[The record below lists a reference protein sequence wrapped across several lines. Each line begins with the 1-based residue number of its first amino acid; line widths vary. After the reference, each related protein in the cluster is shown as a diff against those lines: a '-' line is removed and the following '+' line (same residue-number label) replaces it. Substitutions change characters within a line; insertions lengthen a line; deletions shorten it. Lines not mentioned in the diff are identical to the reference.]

1 MILMWTKSKLT
12 KYFEG
17 RLQPVEDCRHWFKE
31 KVKENI
37 GIGNFTM
44 VLLFV
49 HLVRRNGA
57 KQNWRI
63 FFPLVSLSKK
73 KCRNFNIHLDV
84 LFKLICMKNRTNC
97 ITGII
102 RFLFFSFS
110 HGLTLI

>member
-17 RLQPVEDCRHWFKE
+17 RLQPIEDCRHWFKE
-31 KVKENI
+31 EVKENI

-44 VLLFV
+44 VLLFA

-63 FFPLVSLSKK
+63 FSFGVS
-73 KCRNFNIHLDV
+73 
-84 LFKLICMKNRTNC
+84 FKEKW
-97 ITGII
+97 
-102 RFLFFSFS
+102 
-110 HGLTLI
+110 

>member
-17 RLQPVEDCRHWFKE
+17 RLHPVEDYRHWFKQ

-37 GIGNFTM
+37 GIGNFTI

-63 FFPLVSLSKK
+63 FSFGVS
-73 KCRNFNIHLDV
+73 
-84 LFKLICMKNRTNC
+84 FKEKT
-97 ITGII
+97 
-102 RFLFFSFS
+102 
-110 HGLTLI
+110 

>member
-12 KYFEG
+12 KYFKG
-17 RLQPVEDCRHWFKE
+17 KLQPVEDYLLESPLVQRKSE
-31 KVKENI
+31 ENI

-63 FFPLVSLSKK
+63 FSFGVS
-73 KCRNFNIHLDV
+73 
-84 LFKLICMKNRTNC
+84 FKEKM
-97 ITGII
+97 
-102 RFLFFSFS
+102 
-110 HGLTLI
+110 